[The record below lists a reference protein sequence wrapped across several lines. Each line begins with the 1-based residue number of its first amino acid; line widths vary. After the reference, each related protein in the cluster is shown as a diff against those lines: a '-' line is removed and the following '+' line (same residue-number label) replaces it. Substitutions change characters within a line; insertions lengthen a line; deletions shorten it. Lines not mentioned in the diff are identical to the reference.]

1 MDATAQ
7 NARYADTPF
16 VPTGALGVAAAALA
30 LLLAAL
36 LSSNVW
42 ALNFVHVSAGAL
54 WTAIDLFMGFVIGP
68 ILARSEVPVRVAIT
82 KRLMPQMLVIMPTVV
97 LITVVA
103 GWQLASQIGVLT
115 MPYPQRWWVVSSY
128 VVVATMAMLAY
139 TVLEPANITVL
150 IELRKARPDGGLI
163 DRMMRRF
170 ARAAGIIGLLQLA
183 ILVIMTRLR
192 FP

>member
-7 NARYADTPF
+7 NASYPDTPF
-16 VPTGALGVAAAALA
+16 VPPGALAVAAAGLA
-30 LLLAAL
+30 VLLAAL

-68 ILARSEVPVRVAIT
+68 ILARSEIPVRVAMA

-97 LITVVA
+97 LITVIA
-103 GWQLASQIGVLT
+103 GWQLASQIGILT
-115 MPYPQRWWVVSSY
+115 LPYPLRWWVVSSY

-139 TVLEPANITVL
+139 TILEPANITVL
-150 IELRKARPDGGLI
+150 IELRKARPHGALI

-170 ARAAGIIGLLQLA
+170 ARAAGVIGLLQLA